1 MQLIRFSNQVGAR
14 ALQAEDLDNNFARL
28 TPLQNDG
35 SKRQYAIT
43 ETPQGWKLE
52 LFLDSILPTIP
63 NATLV
68 GQSSL
73 GIYVLVANNQTTEWK
88 ELADVQALVAPSAE
102 APLEDQGSVSPTAVS
117 VITDKAVFV
126 TRKASDFPS
135 LSEWPE
141 QDQVVGGWTE
151 SAPQN
156 ALLTNALNEQSG
168 EYVVGWSDAPPSGT
182 PAWRQVERCD
192 GQTMYVWGTDWE
204 PAS

>member
-1 MQLIRFSNQVGAR
+1 MQLIRFSNQIGAR

-28 TPLQNDG
+28 TPLPNDG

-88 ELADVQALVAPSAE
+88 ELADVQELVKPTAE
-102 APLEDQGSVSPTAVS
+102 APITEPGSVDTTAVS
-117 VITDKAVFV
+117 VIADKAVFV
-126 TRKASDFPS
+126 TRKASQFPA
-135 LSEWPE
+135 LAAWPE
-141 QDQVVGGWTE
+141 QNQVVAAWTE
-151 SAPQN
+151 SAPPN
-156 ALLTNALNEQSG
+156 ALLIHRVDEPGQDGKIA
-168 EYVVGWSDAPPSGT
+168 WSDAPPSGT
-182 PAWRQVERCD
+182 PGWKQVERCD

-204 PAS
+204 PSS